1 MGVTLRRVKIVTFGW
16 LFVAAGA
23 VTGFTAEV
31 PAAATTTPASALVPL
46 SPARLLDSRPSD
58 TIDGKF
64 ANFGRLLANK
74 TIELDVVGRGGVPG
88 DASAVTLNLTVVD
101 PDAAGFITAYP
112 CGGAKPNTSNVNF
125 AIRQTVANLS
135 IIKLGTGGKICLNS
149 DANTHL
155 IADVT
160 AYSPAGASLDAI
172 APARVFDSRPATTA
186 DGQNQNVGKLSSNQ
200 IVELLVAGRVGV
212 PADASAVALN
222 ITIAD
227 PSADGFATAYP
238 CGAAK
243 PNASNVNFR
252 TGQTVA
258 NLTLLKVGANGK
270 VCITGTVAMHL
281 IVDVSAFAPSTTSL
295 GTLTPARLLDSRQ
308 SPTID
313 GQYQNIG
320 KLATNQ
326 TVELQV
332 SGRTGIP
339 NGDGVAALNIT
350 VTDPAAPGF
359 ITAYPCGTAKPNT
372 SNVNFTTGQTVANLS
387 VIALG
392 TNGKICLTTSAPT
405 HLIADV
411 TAYDIRPAAIIIPA
425 DAPIVLYTDIASGP
439 NSGGENN
446 KGTYLSIFG
455 KNFGNALANIRVFI
469 NNAEVDNYRSVGA
482 SRGRPEIQQI
492 TVQLGAIGNP
502 TPGAPLPLK
511 VVVNGKVSN
520 QDKTFTVNPG
530 RILFASINGND
541 GTAVPGDISKPYR
554 HVQLADL
561 DSTQG
566 AWGLVKAGDTIVM
579 RGGSWS
585 DSGFKEYFIRFMKG
599 DRSSGTAPTGAAGSG
614 PITLMGYPGEDV
626 FINGDSTTHP
636 RGAVAGLDGNSYPN
650 AGKWINIT
658 NLRIEGGGYD
668 GPISLEIKGDN
679 WRVINNELT
688 AYTGVTSG
696 PSPSRMGGIN
706 GDGLNAVWLGNNI
719 HDIWGSPGEAHGIYV
734 GDDGSYEIGY
744 NLIYDIKSGNGIQ
757 TYTGVGVINNVT
769 MHHNIIHDVSKHLI
783 NIAQGSGSN
792 ITVFNNLAYNA
803 AAYAVRFNGEALNNC
818 RIWNNTFYNTGISDP
833 YYAALANDAV
843 TTANAID
850 FRNNIVVPTR
860 GRPYTGGSV
869 GLAGYA
875 TFANNVWFDGTG
887 STSFDSQA
895 INANPMFVAAGS
907 DFHLLAGSPAIDSG
921 SGTVVGLVTNDLDI
935 TTGRPQ
941 GAGIDR
947 GAYERLAFA

>member
-1 MGVTLRRVKIVTFGW
+1 MGAPRRHVKIVMFGW
-16 LFVAAGA
+16 LLLVAGA
-23 VTGFTAEV
+23 VTGFTADP
-31 PAAATTTPASALVPL
+31 PAAATTTVASALVPL

-58 TIDGKF
+58 TIDGRF
-64 ANFGRLLANK
+64 ANFGKLMANK

-88 DASAVTLNLTVVD
+88 DASAVILNLTVVD
-101 PDAAGFITAYP
+101 PEAAGFITAYP

-125 AIRQTVANLS
+125 ADRQTVANLS
-135 IIKLGTGGKICLNS
+135 IIKLGAGGKICLAS
-149 DANTHL
+149 DKTTHL

-160 AYSPAGASLDAI
+160 AYSPSGASIGAI
-172 APARVFDSRPATTA
+172 TPARVFDSRPATTA
-186 DGQNQNVGKLSSNQ
+186 DGQNQNGGKLSANQ

-222 ITIAD
+222 ITITD
-227 PSADGFATAYP
+227 PAADGFATAYP

-252 TGQTVA
+252 AGQTVA

-270 VCITGTVAMHL
+270 VCITSTAATHL
-281 IVDVSAFAPSTTSL
+281 VVDVSAFAPLATSV
-295 GTLTPARLLDSRQ
+295 GTLTPARLLESRQ

-387 VIALG
+387 VITLG

-411 TAYDIRPAAIIIPA
+411 TAYDIRPSAIIVPA
-425 DAPIVLYTDIASGP
+425 DAPTILYTDIASGP

-446 KGTYLSIFG
+446 RGTYLSIFG

-469 NNAEVDNYRSVGA
+469 NNVEVDNYRSVGA
-482 SRGRPEIQQI
+482 SRGRPDIQQI

-502 TPGAPLPLK
+502 TNGVPLPLK

-541 GTAVPGDISKPYR
+541 GTAVVGDISKPYR
-554 HVQLADL
+554 HVQLPDL
-561 DSTQG
+561 SATQS
-566 AWGLVKAGDTIVM
+566 AWGQVKPGDTIIM
-579 RGGSWS
+579 RAGTWV
-585 DSGFKEYFIRFMKG
+585 DSGFEQYFIRFMKG
-599 DRSSGTAPTGAAGSG
+599 DRSSGTAPTGALGSG

-626 FINGDSTTHP
+626 FINGNSATHP
-636 RGAVAGLDGNSYPN
+636 NGAVSGLNGDTFPN

-658 NLRIEGGGYD
+658 NVRIEGGGYD
-668 GPISLEIKGDN
+668 GPISLQIKGDN

-688 AYTGVTSG
+688 AFTGVTSG
-696 PSPSRMGGIN
+696 PSPSRMGGIT
-706 GDGLNAVWLGNNI
+706 GSGLNAIWLGNHI
-719 HDIWGSPGEAHGIYV
+719 HDIQGSSGEAHGIYI
-734 GDDGSYEIGY
+734 DDAGSYDVGY
-744 NLIYDIKSGNGIQ
+744 NLIHDIKSGNGIQ
-757 TYTGVGVINNVT
+757 TYSGVNLINNVT

-783 NIAQGSGSN
+783 NLGQASGTN
-792 ITVFNNLAYNA
+792 ISIFNNLAYNA
-803 AAYAVRFNGEALNNC
+803 AAYGVRFNERGLDGC
-818 RIWNNTFYNTGISDP
+818 RIWNNTFYNTGTSNPDYPIFG
-833 YYAALANDAV
+833 NDDV
-843 TTANAID
+843 TAPNAID

-860 GRPYTGGSV
+860 GQPYTGGSV
-869 GLAGYA
+869 GLDGHA
-875 TFANNVWFDGTG
+875 TFANNLWFGGSG

-907 DFHLLAGSPAIDSG
+907 DFHLLAGSPAVDSG
-921 SGTVVGLVTNDLDI
+921 SGAVASLVTNDLDI
-935 TTGRPQ
+935 TTSRPQ

-947 GAYERLAFA
+947 GAYERVG